1 MEGFGPNQ
9 IETILNKRGIDP
21 PAVHQKKNGIRNR
34 GNNTFWGAGMVGKI
48 LSRMEYLGHT
58 VSGRTYKKS
67 YKDKRTHK
75 ASPEDWIITENT
87 HDAIIDL
94 NTWNI
99 VQKLREKNKKKSTN
113 LGEMGVLNGLL
124 YCADCG
130 KRLRI
135 QRDTK
140 TKFQYYV
147 CATYASSRSGFR
159 QCTIHNTPRHFIEPL
174 ILGEIREITEFA
186 REREAE
192 FVAMVEKTNERT
204 SAQEMRSAKNE
215 LAKAEHRADE
225 LDHII
230 KKIYEDNATGRL
242 TNERFDKMYADY
254 EAEQSS
260 LKYTIAHLSAQI
272 ETEQKTRK
280 NVDTFLA
287 LVKKHTDIKELTHEI
302 VRVFI
307 EKIVCHQANGKH
319 GKNRIQ
325 QIDIYYN
332 YIGLLQE

>member
-1 MEGFGPNQ
+1 MRTKALSGKHLTAYPVYGYKVDPEDRYRWIVDEEAAEVVKEIYKLCMEGFGQNQ

-159 QCTIHNTPRHFIEPL
+159 QCTIHNTPRHFIEPP
-174 ILGEIREITEFA
+174 
-186 REREAE
+186 
-192 FVAMVEKTNERT
+192 
-204 SAQEMRSAKNE
+204 Q
-215 LAKAEHRADE
+215 
-225 LDHII
+225 
-230 KKIYEDNATGRL
+230 
-242 TNERFDKMYADY
+242 
-254 EAEQSS
+254 
-260 LKYTIAHLSAQI
+260 
-272 ETEQKTRK
+272 
-280 NVDTFLA
+280 
-287 LVKKHTDIKELTHEI
+287 
-302 VRVFI
+302 RV
-307 EKIVCHQANGKH
+307 
-319 GKNRIQ
+319 IQ
-325 QIDIYYN
+325 R
-332 YIGLLQE
+332 